1 MGTTY
6 YDSLE
11 LPASVRS
18 LVELTPVEDLL
29 LLALRKYLPDVRVR
43 TLIPDLDR
51 VPFIQVRRMPGNNFW
66 RGDPRVVDD
75 ARIQVNC
82 FTKDPDGD
90 TKGAL
95 FSEAVRVAL
104 RMAGEEHFY
113 HPELGAIARI
123 AMEIEPSRKSD
134 WATATGPVQ
143 YADLPTG
150 HWRYE
155 TVYSVKIRKPL
166 TTHPT
171 PEENA

>member
-1 MGTTY
+1 MSKY
-6 YDSLE
+6 YDKLD
-11 LPASVRS
+11 LPASIRS
-18 LVELTPVEDLL
+18 KVELSPVEDLL
-29 LLALRKYLPDVRVR
+29 LLALREAFPDVRIR

-51 VPFIQVRRMPGNNFW
+51 VPFIQVRRVPGANFW
-66 RGDPRVVDD
+66 HGDTRFVDEG
-75 ARIQVNC
+75 RIQINT

-104 RMAGEEHFY
+104 REAWEKHFF
-113 HPELGAIARI
+113 HPDLGAITRVK
-123 AMEIEPSRKSD
+123 MEIEPSRKSD

-155 TVYSVKIRKPL
+155 TTYRVRIRKPN
-166 TTHPT
+166 TPT
-171 PEENA
+171 PEETA